1 MQEALDK
8 PTVEETYSR
17 SVTSSNLRMETRED
31 SQTSAADVLIAAG
44 WSSSRLGAALMR
56 LRAEYDGLG
65 ISPTSGD
72 VGLLQMGLKSLPF
85 VHEQVGALANRWN
98 VEHPGEVATAAVAWW
113 LSHVCRVC
121 NGRRFQSIAGTP
133 ALSGRACNACRG
145 TGETN
150 LRHGH
155 TGRRL
160 VNFMDD
166 CVSRAQQSIKN
177 RLRR

>member
-17 SVTSSNLRMETRED
+17 SVNSANLRMETRED

-44 WSSSRLGAALMR
+44 WSSSRLGASLMR
-56 LRAEYDGLG
+56 LRTEFDGLG
-65 ISPTSGD
+65 MPPNGSDT
-72 VGLLQMGLKSLPF
+72 GLLQMGLKSLSS
-85 VHEQVGALANRWN
+85 VHEQLSAQAGRWN
-98 VEHPGEVATAAVAWW
+98 VEHAGEVATAAIAWW
-113 LSHVCRVC
+113 LSNVCRTC
-121 NGRRFQSIAGTP
+121 HGRRYQSIAGTP
-133 ALSGRACNACRG
+133 ALSGRACNTCRS

-150 LRHGH
+150 LRYGH

-166 CVSRAQQSIKN
+166 CVSRAQQSIKT
-177 RLRR
+177 RLR